1 MREEAIR
8 GIKRFFQAA
17 INNLNKPD
25 DITDLLANHCEE
37 HRKDPNIHN
46 AFYAKAYNGVCLQ
59 LLNKNGYAKF
69 TFGWDL
75 PKGEYM
81 MMESDYNR
89 NIMIKLEDVEN
100 IQDENVKKYDVENIQ
115 DENVKK
121 YIKSY
126 ISLSAGRDDFLA
138 AANIALEERT
148 VERVLERLPELKRFL
163 P

>member
-1 MREEAIR
+1 MRTNKDMREEALR

-69 TFGWDL
+69 SFSWDL

-89 NIMIKLEDVEN
+89 NIMIKLQDIEN
-100 IQDENVKKYDVENIQ
+100 IQDENVKKYV
-115 DENVKK
+115 
-121 YIKSY
+121 KSY
-126 ISLSAGRDDFLA
+126 VSLSDGRDNFLDA
-138 AANIALEERT
+138 ASIALAERT

>member
-1 MREEAIR
+1 MRERAVR
-8 GIKRFFQAA
+8 GIKLFFQSA

-37 HRKDPNIHN
+37 HRKDPDIHK
-46 AFYAKAYNGVCLQ
+46 AFYPKSYTDVCVR
-59 LLNKNGYAKF
+59 LLNKNGYAKVAF
-69 TFGWDL
+69 SWDL

-81 MMESDYNR
+81 MKDNHYNR
-89 NIMIKLEDVEN
+89 SIMIDF
-100 IQDENVKKYDVENIQ
+100 QDVENIQ

-126 ISLSAGRDDFLA
+126 MSLEAGKNDFLA

-148 VERVLERLPELKRFL
+148 VERALERLPELKRFL

>member
-1 MREEAIR
+1 MRTNKDMREEAIR

-100 IQDENVKKYDVENIQ
+100 IQDENVKKYV
-115 DENVKK
+115 
-121 YIKSY
+121 KSY
-126 ISLSAGRDDFLA
+126 MSLSAGRDDFLA